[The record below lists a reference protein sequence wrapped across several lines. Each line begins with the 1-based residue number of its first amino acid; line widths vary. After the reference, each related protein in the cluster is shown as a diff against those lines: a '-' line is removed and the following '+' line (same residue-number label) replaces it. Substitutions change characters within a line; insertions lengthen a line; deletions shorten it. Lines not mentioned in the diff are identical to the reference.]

1 MKNSVLFT
9 TVSVI
14 AVILL
19 ISGMMIGCPQ
29 YKVYTARKNGEA
41 ILAKAQS
48 SRLVT
53 VTDAKAKEESA
64 EYLKNA
70 DIKRAKGIAEAN
82 RIIGQSLKNNKS
94 YLKWLFIDKLD
105 MAQSQVIYLPT
116 ETGIPILEANRFQN
130 NKKQP
135 IDTSEY
141 EN

>member
-1 MKNSVLFT
+1 MKKPVLFT

-29 YKVYTARKNGEA
+29 YRVYTARKNGEA

-64 EYLKNA
+64 AYLKNA
-70 DIKRAKGIAEAN
+70 DIKRAEGIAEAN

-105 MAQSQVIYLPT
+105 MAQSQVVYLPT
-116 ETGIPILEANRFQN
+116 ETGIPILEANRLQN
-130 NKKQP
+130 QKQP
-135 IDTSEY
+135 VDTSEY